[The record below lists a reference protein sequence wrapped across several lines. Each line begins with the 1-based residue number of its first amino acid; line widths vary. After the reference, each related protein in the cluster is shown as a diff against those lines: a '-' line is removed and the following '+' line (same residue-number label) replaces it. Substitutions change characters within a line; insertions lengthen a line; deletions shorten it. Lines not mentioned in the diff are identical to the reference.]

1 MIPAP
6 IRLTIPQVLSRYRY
20 PPDLAEYVRTR
31 WPGPRP
37 LRLAFEHLR
46 EALSVAYH
54 ASLTFEE
61 TRPTRFRLLLTPPE
75 DLPERGVPN
84 QGVLRLSFDQ
94 LRALTAEELRQLAP
108 AAPFETSLI
117 GAYPL
122 DGKLRIW
129 GLAHSGPAWL
139 APTWGGR
146 QVVPIW
152 TSDPIVHVT
161 GPGLVAVR
169 SAGKLVGALER
180 GALVDGTVDV
190 FESEWLRSLFG
201 RERDEIQR
209 EHAAQQARATSPTAV
224 SQQLIA
230 GVAQHML
237 RRTIQLVLGSRHGG
251 LLLVVDAP
259 QSAPAAS
266 LAGLNIKYRF
276 DQSEPPRRYRTL
288 LLQLLDRLAASTTNP
303 QVGWSDFARDTSPE
317 LERLEQSIFEISR
330 VLAGLAA
337 IDGAVVLDKR
347 WSVIGFGAEVS
358 SELPPPAR
366 IWRALDLEGKTRE
379 ETPIE
384 DVGTRH
390 RAAYRFVRQHPT
402 GLALVVS
409 ADGSV
414 SFVANRDG
422 EVVSWEQTV
431 SR

>member
-1 MIPAP
+1 M
-6 IRLTIPQVLSRYRY
+6 SRYRY
-20 PPDLAEYVRTR
+20 PPDLAEYIRKK
-31 WPGPRP
+31 WPEERP
-37 LRLAFEHLR
+37 LRVPFESLC

-61 TRPTRFRLLLTPPE
+61 TRPTRFRLLLTPPD

-84 QGVLRLSFDQ
+84 QGVLRLAFDQ
-94 LRALTAEELRQLAP
+94 FRAVTAEELRQLAP

-117 GAYPL
+117 GAYPF

-129 GLAHSGPAWL
+129 GIAHSGPAWL

-146 QVVPIW
+146 QVVPNW
-152 TSDPIVHVT
+152 TYDPIIHVT

-169 SAGKLVGALER
+169 CAGKLVGALER

-190 FESEWLRSLFG
+190 FESEWLPTLFA
-201 RERDEIQR
+201 REREETQR
-209 EHAAQQARATSPTAV
+209 EHAARQAAAASPTAV
-224 SQQLIA
+224 SQQLI
-230 GVAQHML
+230 GRVAQHML
-237 RRTIQLVLGSRHGG
+237 RRAIQLVLGSRHGG
-251 LLLVVDAP
+251 LLLVVDK
-259 QSAPAAS
+259 S
-266 LAGLNIKYRF
+266 LAGLNVKYRF

-288 LLQLLDRLAASTTNP
+288 LFQLLDRLAASTTNP
-303 QVGWSDFARDTSPE
+303 QVDWSDFAGDTSAE
-317 LERLEQSIFEISR
+317 LEQMEQSIFEISR
-330 VLAGLAA
+330 VFAGLAA

-347 WSVIGFGAEVS
+347 WSVLGFGAEVS
-358 SELPPPAR
+358 SEIPPPAR
-366 IWRALDLEGKTRE
+366 IWRALDTEGKNRE
-379 ETPIE
+379 ESSIE

-402 GLALVVS
+402 GLAMVVS
-409 ADGSV
+409 TDGGV